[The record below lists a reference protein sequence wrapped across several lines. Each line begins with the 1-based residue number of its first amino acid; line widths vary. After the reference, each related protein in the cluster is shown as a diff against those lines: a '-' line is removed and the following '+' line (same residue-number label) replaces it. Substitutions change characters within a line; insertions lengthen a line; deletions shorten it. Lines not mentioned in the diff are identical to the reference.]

1 MSDITTIWSEIL
13 PDVKN
18 GVTGVGV
25 WQALNQAKAVT
36 LEDGTFVLG
45 MPHDLSD
52 LAGHLRLQQTK
63 ALIER
68 MVSQKLGQTIQL
80 RVIDGIALEDYQNIK
95 RRDAEAQRLQEQALN
110 RQRAE
115 VAARSSWDT
124 IYDQVSRKF
133 AAVQNK
139 SLPQN
144 RATFLEEAIDL
155 MVDSLAKMPL
165 RDDLGE
171 RNYARCIERI
181 SSYSEVPG
189 VIVALMIKQRVG
201 A

>member
-68 MVSQKLGQTIQL
+68 MVSQKIGQTIQL
-80 RVIDGIALEDYQNIK
+80 RVIDGTALEDYQNIK

-133 AAVQNK
+133 AGVQNK

-144 RATFLEEAIDL
+144 RAVFLEEAVDL
-155 MVDSLAKMPL
+155 MVDALQKMPL

-189 VIVALMIKQRVG
+189 ALVALMIKQRAG

>member
-80 RVIDGIALEDYQNIK
+80 RVIDGTAVEDYQNIK

-133 AAVQNK
+133 AGVQNK

-144 RATFLEEAIDL
+144 RAVFLEEAIDL
-155 MVDSLAKMPL
+155 MVDALQKMPL

-189 VIVALMIKQRVG
+189 VIVALMIKQRAG

>member
-13 PDVKN
+13 PEVKN

-25 WQALNQAKAVT
+25 WQALNQARAVT
-36 LEDGTFVLG
+36 LDESTFVLG

-68 MVSQKLGQTIQL
+68 MLSQRLEQPIQL
-80 RVIDGIALEDYQNIK
+80 RVIDGIAVEDYQNIK

-144 RATFLEEAIDL
+144 RAAFLEEALDL
-155 MVDSLAKMPL
+155 MVDALGKMPL

-189 VIVALMIKQRVG
+189 VIVALMIKQRTG